1 MVLVLLLFLLE
12 KEVNNNNK
20 IKRSVSEKKLK
31 VNKIKEYNN
40 KVIKNML
47 KNEIQMNNNYLKLE
61 SKEREKQRYIEYL
74 KRYKNKELV

>member
-1 MVLVLLLFLLE
+1 MVLVLLLLLE

>member
-1 MVLVLLLFLLE
+1 
-12 KEVNNNNK
+12 
-20 IKRSVSEKKLK
+20 
-31 VNKIKEYNN
+31 
-40 KVIKNML
+40 ML